1 MRTAY
6 PERGIRRCNALPP
19 FYHERGVVM
28 AILDRE
34 HMLEIVGD
42 FLADRWEDFNQYAE
56 ELLGYRPSEEALQ
69 AACPEIFG
77 EE

>member
-1 MRTAY
+1 
-6 PERGIRRCNALPP
+6 
-19 FYHERGVVM
+19 M